1 MRYAATGYTV
11 IGRDDCIWCDKAVN
25 LLEEKDLEYS
35 YVLVEFNKWLI
46 TLMRAAGYT
55 TVPLIFGPDTKVIG
69 GYTEL
74 KEILGE

>member
-1 MRYAATGYTV
+1 MYTV

-25 LLEEKDLEYS
+25 LLEEKDLEYT

-46 TLMRAAGYT
+46 TLMRDAGYT

-74 KEILGE
+74 KEIKGVTNAD